1 MRVYMMEAAFLAR
14 LRADRKE
21 LWAIARSLGT
31 ADQMRQAREELMAS
45 TRINLAP
52 KEGETPD
59 TAKLYSV
66 DAEGVAHIPMIG
78 ELTPAAEKDACGAY
92 TASALTEYGF
102 LQAAIKAADED
113 PRVSAIALDANTP
126 GGYADGVDVTAQVFA
141 AAKKPTIAIV
151 ADMMASGGFY
161 IGSRADKIIA
171 LSPLSRVGSI
181 GVVAEE
187 YDDDRL
193 LEAEGIDHR
202 VFTSTDAPD
211 KRPDTK
217 TEEGRAKV
225 VDYLND
231 THRVFVSRVAEG
243 RHTTAEDV
251 NANYGRG
258 GLVIAA
264 EAQRRGMIDEV
275 RGLDIS
281 RNQAGVAGEITAAK
295 ADGTL
300 KTGGVKKMTLE
311 EFKRDHPDLCAA
323 AVAVGKEEGR
333 AAGFAEGLTQGVAQ
347 ERKRVD
353 ELNAFRGINSDTAK
367 AVDEALRAGKSYA
380 DVAPLITAAAAKGHG
395 ELDGDNPADVGTKAH
410 GTAGGAV
417 SPELA
422 HMAKQMGVTAE
433 DIKKY
438 GGEQKGGE

>member
-31 ADQMRQAREELMAS
+31 AEQMRQAREELMAS
-45 TRINLAP
+45 TRINLTP

-59 TAKLYSV
+59 PAKLYKV

-102 LQAAIKAADED
+102 LQTAIRAADED

-141 AAKKPTIAIV
+141 AAKKPTMAIV
-151 ADMMASGGFY
+151 ADIMASGGFY

-243 RHTTAEDV
+243 RHTTVEDV

-258 GLVIAA
+258 GLVIAS
-264 EAQRRGMIDEV
+264 EAQKRGMIDEV
-275 RGLDIS
+275 RGVDIQ
-281 RNQAGVAGEITAAK
+281 RETAGVAGEKTAAK
-295 ADGTL
+295 ADGIS
-300 KTGGVKKMTLE
+300 KTGGAKTMTLE
-311 EFKRDHPDLCAA
+311 ELKKDHPDLYA
-323 AVAVGKEEGR
+323 AVFNAGEESGM
-333 AAGFAEGLTQGVAQ
+333 AKGITEGVNQ
-347 ERKRVD
+347 ERKRV
-353 ELNAFRGINSDTAK
+353 EQLSAFKGINADGDK
-367 AVDEALRAGKSYA
+367 AADEAIRTGKAYA
-380 DVAPLITAAAAKGHG
+380 EVAPLIAAATARGKTPSA
-395 ELDGDNPADVGTKAH
+395 DGDNPADVA
-410 GTAGGAV
+410 TAEQARVGGAV
-417 SPELA
+417 SAEA
-422 HMAKQMGVTAE
+422 VRIGAKMGVTAA
-433 DIKKY
+433 DIKKF
-438 GGEQKGGE
+438 GGEPRKE